1 MEFNTKHRKLSKN
14 KNSVRTPA
22 ATKQRLTKKKT
33 VARKRKCVCLPE
45 NYSVVEFPSIWN
57 ELRQNG
63 QLCDGKIV
71 CRDMKSIRVHRAI
84 LSAVSPYFKA
94 IFVNSLKKGEPE
106 ETEIFVDVPSCYMS
120 LILDYA
126 YTGTCVVTAANVE
139 YLLPYA
145 DQFDIVGVIQLCC
158 QFLLQELRPHNCLG
172 IFKFA
177 RYYFCGELEKKGK
190 LYIRQNFSRI
200 LKECNE
206 FKSISYDELEDI
218 LRDDELNVRNEE
230 IVFQAVKTWVE
241 HDLENRRKY
250 IPSLL
255 SCVRYGHISY
265 KYFKSK
271 ILQWQPVIDDEK
283 CQEALY
289 PAVVFLTVLDSR
301 PGTEADLNDPL
312 ARPRIPY
319 EILFAVGGW
328 SAGSPTSFVETYDTR
343 ADRWF
348 LSIHM
353 DLTPR
358 AYHGLC
364 SLNNLIYMIG
374 GFDGSDHFN
383 TVRCYD
389 PVANTWHERACM
401 YQARCYVSVVAHDGL
416 IYALGGYNGRTRMS
430 SVERYYPDKNQW
442 EMTTSMNKQRS
453 DASAASLGG
462 KIYIVGGFN
471 GQEVLSSAEVF
482 DPDTKQWSFIHSMIS
497 PRSGVSLIAY
507 RDCLYAL
514 GGFNG
519 YSRLNTGEKFNP
531 QRGGDWQEVTEMFSA
546 RSNFATVLLDDM
558 IFVIGGFNGSTTIPH
573 VECYDGDT
581 LEWYDAAPMN
591 LNRSALSACVLVG
604 LPNARSFSY
613 LAKAVPAAGA
623 DQAHHS

>member
-1 MEFNTKHRKLSKN
+1 
-14 KNSVRTPA
+14 
-22 ATKQRLTKKKT
+22 
-33 VARKRKCVCLPE
+33 
-45 NYSVVEFPSIWN
+45 
-57 ELRQNG
+57 
-63 QLCDGKIV
+63 
-71 CRDMKSIRVHRAI
+71 
-84 LSAVSPYFKA
+84 
-94 IFVNSLKKGEPE
+94 
-106 ETEIFVDVPSCYMS
+106 MS
-120 LILDYA
+120 QILDYA
-126 YTGTCVVTAANVE
+126 YTGTCVVTAENVE
-139 YLLPYA
+139 HLLPIA
-145 DQFDIVGVIQLCC
+145 DQFDVVGVIQLCC
-158 QFLLQELRPHNCLG
+158 TYLLQELRPHNCLG

-177 RYYFCGELEKKGK
+177 KYYFCSELEKKGK

-200 LKECNE
+200 LKECQE
-206 FKSISYDELEDI
+206 FNNLSYEELEDL

-241 HDLENRRKY
+241 HDLDNRRKY
-250 IPSLL
+250 ISSLL
-255 SCVRYGHISY
+255 SCVRFGHISY
-265 KYFKSK
+265 KYFKTK
-271 ILQWQPVIDDEK
+271 ILQWQPVINDEK

-289 PAVVFLTVLDSR
+289 PAMVFLTVLDSR
-301 PGTEADLNDPL
+301 PGAEADLNDPL

-364 SLNNLIYMIG
+364 SLYNLIYMIG

-430 SVERYYPDKNQW
+430 SVERYHPDRNQW
-442 EMTTSMNKQRS
+442 EMTTPMNKQRS

-482 DPDTKQWSFIHSMIS
+482 DPDSRQWTLIRSMQS
-497 PRSGVSLIAY
+497 PRSGVSLVAYRDCLYALGGFNGYSRLNTDTNYPIRARSPHTPFELQITPYGLEVLSSAEVFDPDSRQWTLIRSMQSPRSGVSLVAY

-519 YSRLNTGEKFNP
+519 YSRLNTGERLNP
-531 QRGGDWQEVTEMFSA
+531 ARGGEWQEVTEMFSA
-546 RSNFATVLLDDM
+546 RSNFATALLDDM

-591 LNRSALSACVLVG
+591 LNRSALSACVIAG
-604 LPNARSFSY
+604 LPNAKSFSY